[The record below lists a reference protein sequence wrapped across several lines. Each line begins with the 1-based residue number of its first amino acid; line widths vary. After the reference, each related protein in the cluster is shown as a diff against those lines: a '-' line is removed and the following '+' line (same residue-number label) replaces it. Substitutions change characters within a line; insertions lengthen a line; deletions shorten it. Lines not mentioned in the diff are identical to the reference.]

1 MRDGR
6 AGVGADE
13 RGPGVLTI
21 ARRLGIIAF
30 VALVLGCGGGGAEM
44 KSDISTTTAGQQ
56 LLDLKKAY
64 EAGAISKDEYE
75 EMRERIVK
83 GK

>member
-1 MRDGR
+1 M
-6 AGVGADE
+6 V
-13 RGPGVLTI
+13 I
-21 ARRLGIIAF
+21 ISRRLFIVSF

-75 EMRERIVK
+75 KMRERIVK

>member
-1 MRDGR
+1 
-6 AGVGADE
+6 
-13 RGPGVLTI
+13 
-21 ARRLGIIAF
+21 
-30 VALVLGCGGGGAEM
+30 M

-75 EMRERIVK
+75 KMRERIVK